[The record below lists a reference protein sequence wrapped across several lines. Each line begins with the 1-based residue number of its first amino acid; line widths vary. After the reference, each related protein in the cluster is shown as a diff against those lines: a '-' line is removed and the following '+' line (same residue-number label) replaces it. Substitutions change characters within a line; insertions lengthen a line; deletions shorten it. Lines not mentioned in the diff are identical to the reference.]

1 MKTIVSKVF
10 VLSCAITLFGF
21 LNQPDLMAQIR
32 TTVLPD
38 AGFEER
44 IEKAELAGVVPTAEQ
59 QVDFIA
65 RHEAT
70 MAGTIPAIM
79 SVVGDRAQIEIIGTL
94 TNAPDFLAML
104 FGGGNTTYPEIIAAI
119 AAAENDDSISNIIL
133 AIDSP
138 GGLIDGLF
146 DTLNAISKTKKPI
159 QAVVSNLAASAAF
172 AIASQ
177 ADEIIASN
185 HAVSVGSIGI
195 AVNIP
200 VSENRVSIASTLAP
214 KKRPDVTTPEGVAV
228 VKEELD
234 AIHEIFVE
242 AIATGRSAATGKSVS
257 VNDVNADF
265 GEGATLLAREA
276 LRRGMIDSI
285 AQEGL
290 QIATS
295 PDSNITGLIEK
306 EDKPSNTNKEGRVMD
321 LSSLKQEH
329 PSVYEAAVQ
338 VGVAKER
345 DRAKAHLILGR
356 EAGAIE
362 AAMKAVE
369 EGTEMTVSMQATYM
383 AAAMNS
389 KDVGDRTGDDADISA
404 AVAGAEGT
412 EAKDAEDAVADIV
425 CEELGYEETTGGA
438 A

>member
-1 MKTIVSKVF
+1 MWLLETGIK
-10 VLSCAITLFGF
+10 
-21 LNQPDLMAQIR
+21 
-32 TTVLPD
+32 
-38 AGFEER
+38 ER

-59 QVDFIA
+59 QADFIA
-65 RHEAT
+65 RHEASL
-70 MAGTIPAIM
+70 AGTAPAIM
-79 SVVGDRAQIEIIGTL
+79 SVAGDRAQIEIKGVL
-94 TNAPDFLAML
+94 TNTPNFLAIL

-138 GGLIDGLF
+138 GGIIDGLF
-146 DTLNAISKTKKPI
+146 DTLNAISKTEKPI

-177 ADEIIASN
+177 ADEIIVSN

-200 VSENRVSIASTLAP
+200 VSENSVTITSTEAP
-214 KKRPDVTTPEGVAV
+214 KKRPDVTTAEGVAV

-242 AIATGRSAATGKSVS
+242 AIATGRSAATGKSFS
-257 VNDVNADF
+257 VNDVNANF

-276 LRRGMIDSI
+276 LKRGMIDSI
-285 AQEGL
+285 ALEGL

-295 PDSNITGLIEK
+295 PDSNTTGLTKK
-306 EDKPSNTNKEGRVMD
+306 EDKPSSTNMEDRVMD
-321 LSSLKQEH
+321 ITMLKQDH
-329 PSVYEAAVQ
+329 PGAYEAAVQ

-345 DRAKAHLILGR
+345 DRATAHLILGR

-369 EGTEMTVSMQATYM
+369 EGTEMTVSMHATYM
-383 AAAMNS
+383 AAAMKR
-389 KDVGDRTGDDADISA
+389 KDVKDRTDDD
-404 AVAGAEGT
+404 VEAGAAAAGIEGT
-412 EAKDAEDAVADIV
+412 EAQDDVADKVADVV
-425 CEELGYEETTGGA
+425 CETLGYEEMTGGA